1 MQGPDF
7 DFRIGRHR
15 CLKGQGW
22 RGLVALV
29 LLLSAFVA
37 AVALAS
43 SSAHVGVAW
52 LLR

>member
-1 MQGPDF
+1 MQRPDF

-29 LLLSAFVA
+29 LFLGAFLV

-43 SSAHVGVAW
+43 SSAQVGVAW